1 MAIAQIISTGR
12 YIPEKIITNQD
23 LNRILGEDVDT
34 WLIENVGIR
43 ERHVMA
49 DDETTSDLIVRAAR
63 QAMEPATMVATGP
76 PRNTR
81 P

>member
-23 LNRILGEDVDT
+23 LNRILGEDVDE
-34 WLIENVGIR
+34 WLVENVGIR

-49 DDETTSDLIVRAAR
+49 DE
-63 QAMEPATMVATGP
+63 
-76 PRNTR
+76 
-81 P
+81 